1 MEPVNMDD
9 NLMNNR
15 EQQIKIHDTD
25 MRKYLHDLPL
35 EPGVKAPLRCRAHSS
50 GCLFFVIVG
59 D

>member
-1 MEPVNMDD
+1 MDD